1 MRRWDE
7 KQRRIQSNNG
17 PNAALSAGAQFA
29 AVSSLP
35 SPSSALLPPPFQRS
49 PTVLGDFIKMT
60 KNLVQSQNERMF
72 NRDISPAVNK
82 ECVPT
87 GPSSPRPSAG
97 VEHCSA
103 AVPFVPGGVPSSP
116 ASACHSE
123 FVFDHPS
130 PSSTSPSFV
139 PSSPMPSSSKWRLG
153 TMPKSAVLM
162 SKCQSFLKSSS
173 SPITAAPSAAISKN
187 EMAKN
192 EIINHRT
199 KQREKQR
206 EGKKENRND
215 MEDVREENIFNF
227 EGLFEEADDETFV
240 GDKRESGAANG
251 PKPEIAGGGKDGPE
265 MAGDTTDRPEMAG
278 EEKCRPGME
287 VETVYL
293 LSLAR
298 ENETLNV
305 KCDWPF
311 RSKECCTVRIL
322 QQKNSERKDG
332 ATQIEEGFEEDGTM
346 GTEKGEEG
354 EGRQRECQGT
364 DKQSHQPRSSRRAP
378 RLHLRRD
385 RPPPLPLFICG
396 PTPPASS
403 SVVPFHDLSV
413 GGCSPSPSTSTI
425 SPPIPSNAIYSI
437 RIGGIQLRNVP
448 PSSAASQEKDV
459 QLVVAIRLDRRE
471 VFRSCPVHLNRNCCV
486 ISEEFC
492 MELPRS
498 SVFHSLQLSLFE
510 LTEGAR
516 IQRCIG
522 RMKLTRHELVA
533 YGNTIQERWLPIAR
547 IRPSELT
554 ETLGAIC
561 AELSWN
567 GQRKMLTLRVF
578 DFTIWSLPSNN
589 GRVNSL
595 QRHCNDG
602 GRLFLKCRLG
612 FGHSAFSAMQ
622 KMRLVERRS
631 VEPVRFDCSHFL
643 GDKLGQRPPPQREGT
658 TPRGSSPRS
667 SDEWTFCR
675 SPCVTPISALSANEH
690 FRFNPRHFKFPP
702 PPSPAFINQQQQK
715 KGPKTPKGP
724 MLFGE
729 THLYI
734 KLYGKPNYS
743 EDSFCGFVH
752 IPLETETMKP
762 RETPHGP
769 NWFNIRSKGETTILT
784 QFPTFV
790 TNNTALCS
798 SISKQLTT
806 SELNSTP
813 PSPFPRKQ
821 AQTLQKQPCPSA
833 FSHHRRVSVVPSN
846 SSPAFHR
853 NCSPGSA
860 SSASSLATVSH
871 TTVANARLKPLT
883 TPSAAPLFSPFG
895 VNELNNNDCLLY
907 NRKNKQQ
914 PNQRHLVPF
923 SSSSLSTS
931 NNQQDSGEIR
941 LKLWYDMDE
950 VHPFV
955 NYRPLYLNLVR
966 SLNVDPHA
974 CSLISLIQCLPVDLE
989 NLAKP
994 LMKIFVHSNQ
1004 IRQFFR
1010 AICMDYVKSCNDVN
1024 TLFRSQSLA
1033 SKVMYEMMKF
1043 VGQNYL
1049 FNSLKPLIDLIFAER
1064 KCCEI
1069 DPSKLKTGDSL
1080 DQNFRSITTY
1090 AELAF
1095 DQVVNSL
1102 HHCPKALRELFS
1114 ELRGVVEQI
1123 YPNRQDVA
1131 RLAVSSFL
1139 IMRFFAAAI
1148 LNPKLFSLKLETP
1161 DVEVSRTLVLV
1172 SKVLQRISN
1181 CVVSAHPLTNKE
1193 QWLTPVLQRF
1203 SDRDKIAMIQFLD
1216 KISKN
1221 DAEDNSQPSELNF
1234 ANNENISPASS
1245 SFCEATVLK
1254 SGYLIERRCS
1264 PVKKRSFKS
1273 LMHSKRRFVLLT
1285 DASLIWHKSAK
1296 DGTASSTSSV
1306 MSNSLTVSGDFNAGV
1321 EQQKSQ
1327 IALSE
1332 VTSVGVLPDA
1342 KNAFRVSTM
1351 NTEVHFQANSEAELN
1366 EWIILIQKQQRRQ
1379 LMVKNRSILN
1389 SQVQQQMCAEIDLER
1404 ELHVVYT
1411 NLATHMDTLCD
1422 HNWCCRFECARC
1434 DGGK

>member
-1 MRRWDE
+1 MRSKIFKIDNKCGRWDE

-139 PSSPMPSSSKWRLG
+139 PSSPMPSSSKWRLE

-471 VFRSCPVHLNRNCCV
+471 VFRSCPVHLNRNC
-486 ISEEFC
+486 
-492 MELPRS
+492 LPHPR
-498 SVFHSLQLSLFE
+498 VPLSL
-510 LTEGAR
+510 R
-516 IQRCIG
+516 
-522 RMKLTRHELVA
+522 
-533 YGNTIQERWLPIAR
+533 
-547 IRPSELT
+547 
-554 ETLGAIC
+554 
-561 AELSWN
+561 
-567 GQRKMLTLRVF
+567 
-578 DFTIWSLPSNN
+578 
-589 GRVNSL
+589 
-595 QRHCNDG
+595 
-602 GRLFLKCRLG
+602 
-612 FGHSAFSAMQ
+612 
-622 KMRLVERRS
+622 
-631 VEPVRFDCSHFL
+631 
-643 GDKLGQRPPPQREGT
+643 
-658 TPRGSSPRS
+658 
-667 SDEWTFCR
+667 
-675 SPCVTPISALSANEH
+675 
-690 FRFNPRHFKFPP
+690 FPP
-702 PPSPAFINQQQQK
+702 PPPSCSP
-715 KGPKTPKGP
+715 
-724 MLFGE
+724 
-729 THLYI
+729 
-734 KLYGKPNYS
+734 
-743 EDSFCGFVH
+743 
-752 IPLETETMKP
+752 IPPFSASPTLVFP
-762 RETPHGP
+762 YPSVFPPPPPYVVPH
-769 NWFNIRSKGETTILT
+769 TTLR
-784 QFPTFV
+784 FPPP
-790 TNNTALCS
+790 
-798 SISKQLTT
+798 
-806 SELNSTP
+806 P
-813 PSPFPRKQ
+813 PSVFP
-821 AQTLQKQPCPSA
+821 
-833 FSHHRRVSVVPSN
+833 
-846 SSPAFHR
+846 
-853 NCSPGSA
+853 
-860 SSASSLATVSH
+860 
-871 TTVANARLKPLT
+871 
-883 TPSAAPLFSPFG
+883 
-895 VNELNNNDCLLY
+895 
-907 NRKNKQQ
+907 
-914 PNQRHLVPF
+914 
-923 SSSSLSTS
+923 
-931 NNQQDSGEIR
+931 
-941 LKLWYDMDE
+941 
-950 VHPFV
+950 
-955 NYRPLYLNLVR
+955 
-966 SLNVDPHA
+966 
-974 CSLISLIQCLPVDLE
+974 
-989 NLAKP
+989 
-994 LMKIFVHSNQ
+994 
-1004 IRQFFR
+1004 
-1010 AICMDYVKSCNDVN
+1010 
-1024 TLFRSQSLA
+1024 
-1033 SKVMYEMMKF
+1033 
-1043 VGQNYL
+1043 
-1049 FNSLKPLIDLIFAER
+1049 
-1064 KCCEI
+1064 
-1069 DPSKLKTGDSL
+1069 
-1080 DQNFRSITTY
+1080 
-1090 AELAF
+1090 
-1095 DQVVNSL
+1095 
-1102 HHCPKALRELFS
+1102 
-1114 ELRGVVEQI
+1114 
-1123 YPNRQDVA
+1123 
-1131 RLAVSSFL
+1131 
-1139 IMRFFAAAI
+1139 
-1148 LNPKLFSLKLETP
+1148 
-1161 DVEVSRTLVLV
+1161 
-1172 SKVLQRISN
+1172 
-1181 CVVSAHPLTNKE
+1181 
-1193 QWLTPVLQRF
+1193 
-1203 SDRDKIAMIQFLD
+1203 
-1216 KISKN
+1216 
-1221 DAEDNSQPSELNF
+1221 
-1234 ANNENISPASS
+1234 
-1245 SFCEATVLK
+1245 
-1254 SGYLIERRCS
+1254 
-1264 PVKKRSFKS
+1264 
-1273 LMHSKRRFVLLT
+1273 
-1285 DASLIWHKSAK
+1285 
-1296 DGTASSTSSV
+1296 
-1306 MSNSLTVSGDFNAGV
+1306 
-1321 EQQKSQ
+1321 
-1327 IALSE
+1327 
-1332 VTSVGVLPDA
+1332 
-1342 KNAFRVSTM
+1342 
-1351 NTEVHFQANSEAELN
+1351 
-1366 EWIILIQKQQRRQ
+1366 
-1379 LMVKNRSILN
+1379 
-1389 SQVQQQMCAEIDLER
+1389 
-1404 ELHVVYT
+1404 
-1411 NLATHMDTLCD
+1411 
-1422 HNWCCRFECARC
+1422 
-1434 DGGK
+1434 